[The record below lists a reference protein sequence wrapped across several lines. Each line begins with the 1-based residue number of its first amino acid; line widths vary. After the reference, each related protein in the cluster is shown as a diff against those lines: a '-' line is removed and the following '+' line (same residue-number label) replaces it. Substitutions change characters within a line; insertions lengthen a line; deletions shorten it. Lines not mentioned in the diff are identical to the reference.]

1 MRSRSAVTKLLRTM
15 LFSSVA
21 AVPIVS
27 GATAG
32 MEVWVAGDSVR
43 IDPVRNEA
51 FEYNPKL
58 FPDGMRPNYKH
69 SNLIWDGAAQR
80 VTLTA
85 ARNEIVAFQIVI
97 ERMGEKLSNVKVSLG
112 ELAGPN
118 GAKIPSESVDL
129 FREWYVHVKHPVKEG
144 YTLGAGWYPD
154 GLLPCLR
161 WSGNLYPHTYVMPFD
176 LPDPLNNVGPE
187 QRSQTMWVDVYVPNS
202 QQAAPAGAYTAP
214 IHISSDQG
222 QMQLTLNL
230 QVLDFALPEESH
242 LKPNIHSDTEINTFP
257 EEMEVKYYQLL
268 RKHRLSMYPLGYSP
282 KLEVSGT
289 NVNID
294 WTKYDARLAKYLDGS
309 AFTSKYGYNGPGYGV
324 PVEYLVLPFDA
335 FPMNI
340 YKQARGIQL
349 SGKEF
354 KFYAPWPVAM
364 PREGPTEEYR
374 QIWKNTFEAF
384 QAHFDQHPAWDKTRL
399 LVYFLSLDE
408 AYDDVAR
415 ERMLYFGQLL
425 KDSGASRLQYRVDGW
440 YPKET
445 MQRLEKVLN
454 VVILGLG
461 GWDPATVAGIKQHG
475 VDPWFYTDAQWTDGD
490 GLKGRAL
497 SWIAWKLGAGSWT
510 LWELDFNSLRAWQFP
525 ETYETRNG
533 SGFLVYRGETMGLD
547 EPAASIRLKQLRR
560 GSQDYEYF
568 WLLSRLKGG
577 SAMVDGA
584 MNAVLHSSITDAK
597 APLGAPGMWAHD
609 PDEWDRVRM
618 KFGQTIEKL
627 QKPAVR

>member
-1 MRSRSAVTKLLRTM
+1 
-15 LFSSVA
+15 
-21 AVPIVS
+21 
-27 GATAG
+27 
-32 MEVWVAGDSVR
+32 VWVAGDSVR

-58 FPDGMRPNYKH
+58 FPDGMSPNYKH
-69 SNLIWDGAAQR
+69 SNLIWDKATQR

-85 ARNEIVAFQIVI
+85 ARNETVAFQIVI
-97 ERMGEKLSNVKVSLG
+97 ERTGEKLSNVKVSLG
-112 ELAGPN
+112 ELAGPD
-118 GAKIPSESVDL
+118 GAKIPSENVDL
-129 FREWYVHVKHPVKEG
+129 FREWYVHVKHPVQQG

-187 QRSQTMWVDVYVPNS
+187 QRSQTMWVDVYVPKS
-202 QQAAPAGAYTAP
+202 QQGAPAGTYAAP

-282 KLEVSGT
+282 KLQISGT
-289 NVNID
+289 DVKID

-340 YKQARGIQL
+340 YKQARNIQL

-374 QIWKNTFEAF
+374 QIWKNTFQAF

-584 MNAVLHSSITDAK
+584 MNAVLHSSITDSK
-597 APLGAPGMWAHD
+597 AALGAPGMWAHD
-609 PDEWDRVRM
+609 PDEWDRVRL